1 MSFNKNSV
9 KYENYLKNVKLRKIK
24 IFITQIVLLIAFFV
38 LWEVLAD
45 KNIIN
50 TFLFSKPSD
59 IYSLFIS
66 YTSNGTLIKH
76 VWVSVYE
83 TLIGLFIGSTL
94 GIIIAIM
101 LWWSE
106 TLAKILDPFL
116 VVLNKLEK
124 LGYIRRD
131 PTKPRAI
138 EILSNIKDDALG
150 LNQEIIPIPLVGQIT
165 AGDPILANEN
175 IEEYFPLPA
184 NLVKGNDNFILRVK
198 GESMIGAGILDKD
211 YVIVDR
217 SNYAVNSDIV
227 VALINGEYATVK
239 RFFKEDRLVR
249 LQPEN
254 EFMDS
259 IVLDERNIEVIGVVR
274 GVFRTL

>member
-1 MSFNKNSV
+1 MYMDLTNKQAMIFEFIREQQLSKGYPPSV
-9 KYENYLKNVKLRKIK
+9 REICSAVGLK
-24 IFITQIVLLIAFFV
+24 
-38 LWEVLAD
+38 
-45 KNIIN
+45 
-50 TFLFSKPSD
+50 S
-59 IYSLFIS
+59 
-66 YTSNGTLIKH
+66 TSTVH
-76 VWVSVYE
+76 SH
-83 TLIGLFIGSTL
+83 
-94 GIIIAIM
+94 
-101 LWWSE
+101 
-106 TLAKILDPFL
+106 
-116 VVLNKLEK
+116 LNKLEK

-138 EILSNIKDDALG
+138 EILNSNSLG
-150 LNQEIIPIPLVGQIT
+150 DVTGMNQEIIPIPVVGQIT
-165 AGDPILANEN
+165 AGEPILAEQN
-175 IEEYFPLPA
+175 IEEYIPLPS
-184 NLVKGNDNFILRVK
+184 NLIQGKDNFILKVK

-217 SNYAVNSDIV
+217 NNHASNSQIV

-259 IVLDERNIEVIGVVR
+259 IILDERNIEIVGIVK

>member
-1 MSFNKNSV
+1 MYMDLTNKQAMIF
-9 KYENYLKNVKLRKIK
+9 EFIK
-24 IFITQIVLLIAFFV
+24 EQQ
-38 LWEVLAD
+38 
-45 KNIIN
+45 
-50 TFLFSKPSD
+50 
-59 IYSLFIS
+59 
-66 YTSNGTLIKH
+66 
-76 VWVSVYE
+76 
-83 TLIGLFIGSTL
+83 
-94 GIIIAIM
+94 
-101 LWWSE
+101 
-106 TLAKILDPFL
+106 LAKGYPPSVREICSAVGLKSTST
-116 VVLNKLEK
+116 VHSHLNKLEK

-138 EILSNIKDDALG
+138 EILNGNSTDDVTG
-150 LNQEIIPIPLVGQIT
+150 MNQEIIQIPVVGQIT
-165 AGDPILANEN
+165 AGEPILAEQN
-175 IEEYFPLPA
+175 IEEYMPLPSI
-184 NLVKGNDNFILRVK
+184 LVQGRDNFILKVK

-217 SNYAVNSDIV
+217 NNHASNSQIV

-259 IVLDERNIEVIGVVR
+259 IILDERNIEIIGIVR

>member
-1 MSFNKNSV
+1 MYMDLTDKQAM
-9 KYENYLKNVKLRKIK
+9 
-24 IFITQIVLLIAFFV
+24 IF
-38 LWEVLAD
+38 E
-45 KNIIN
+45 
-50 TFLFSKPSD
+50 
-59 IYSLFIS
+59 FIR
-66 YTSNGTLIKH
+66 
-76 VWVSVYE
+76 E
-83 TLIGLFIGSTL
+83 QQ
-94 GIIIAIM
+94 
-101 LWWSE
+101 
-106 TLAKILDPFL
+106 LAKGYPPSVREICAAVGLKSTST
-116 VVLNKLEK
+116 VHSHLNKLEK

-138 EILSNIKDDALG
+138 EILNNNSTDDITG
-150 LNQEIIPIPLVGQIT
+150 MNQEIIQIPVVGQIT
-165 AGDPILANEN
+165 AGEPILAEQN
-175 IEEYFPLPA
+175 IEEYIPLPSI
-184 NLVKGNDNFILRVK
+184 LVQGKDNFILKVK

-217 SNYAVNSDIV
+217 NNHASNSQIV

-259 IVLDERNIEVIGVVR
+259 IILDERNIEIVGIVK